1 MTLELLLAFIL
12 LSSSF
17 FFLLS
22 SFFFFFLL
30 PFPGTF
36 KLRFTSSSSNDG
48 LNNMVEILSEVV
60 ETTASKAVAATA
72 PSTPPTPSTPS
83 HTEQTE
89 QWLERDYLGPIESDK
104 ERFLS
109 LAVPGMNCYKA
120 QYLLGLV
127 NFLECLS
134 WYSESV
140 SAISRRHPG
149 LDHDTIA
156 CVRFALAP
164 PYFQDK

>member
-1 MTLELLLAFIL
+1 
-12 LSSSF
+12 
-17 FFLLS
+17 
-22 SFFFFFLL
+22 
-30 PFPGTF
+30 
-36 KLRFTSSSSNDG
+36 
-48 LNNMVEILSEVV
+48 MVEILSEVV
-60 ETTASKAVAATA
+60 ETTASKVVATAA
-72 PSTPPTPSTPS
+72 PSTPSPSSTPS

-89 QWLERDYLGPIESDK
+89 QWLERNYLGPIEIAK
-104 ERFLS
+104 ERFLT

-134 WYSESV
+134 WYSEPI

-164 PYFQDK
+164 PYFQDN